1 MRRRQ
6 GQGARAENEPPS
18 EFAVSQ
24 QMTARYDVTPN
35 ILLLQT
41 RAGNE
46 NERCQAR
53 H

>member
-1 MRRRQ
+1 MSRNNRER
-6 GQGARAENEPPS
+6 GVKSRVP
-18 EFAVSQ
+18 

-35 ILLLQT
+35 IRLLQT

-46 NERCQAR
+46 NERCQAP